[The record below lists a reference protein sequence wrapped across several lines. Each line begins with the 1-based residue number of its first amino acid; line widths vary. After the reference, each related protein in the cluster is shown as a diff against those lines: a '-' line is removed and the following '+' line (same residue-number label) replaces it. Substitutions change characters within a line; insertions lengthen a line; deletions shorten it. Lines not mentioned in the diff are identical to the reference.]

1 MVLGRCYL
9 GSTIDLHPFLI
20 LKGGADTTSFL
31 NPLEL
36 MIKHARLCYL
46 VFSCPAWFDGL
57 SVQTVYPSYF
67 VSGSSH

>member
-1 MVLGRCYL
+1 VLGRCYL

-36 MIKHARLCYL
+36 MIKHARAL
-46 VFSCPAWFDGL
+46 P
-57 SVQTVYPSYF
+57 T
-67 VSGSSH
+67 